1 MPFLCSPLLSFALL
15 YALILCQKV
24 CQNFIGYLPSEKSG
38 GFFMPKNRNGYI
50 SALFDAD
57 VRFFL
62 LTLC

>member
-1 MPFLCSPLLSFALL
+1 MPFLCSPLLSFTLL

-24 CQNFIGYLPSEKSG
+24 CQNSIAFLPSEKSG
-38 GFFMPKNRNGYI
+38 GFFMPKNRNGYN

-62 LTLC
+62 LTMC